1 MGATSNLFFTDRIAV
16 LATMH
21 GKEQAIAPILQ
32 QELAIQ
38 VVVPAGL
45 DTNQFGTFTR
55 ERERSGTQREAARLK
70 ARMALELTG
79 TSLAIASE
87 GSFAPHPSFP
97 AIACNRELVLLL
109 DLEHGLEVVGQ
120 ELSFETNFSHQTIRT
135 IQEANTFAQKVGFP
149 ENGLVVMT
157 HRSALQEEEIF
168 KGIRTEAQLI
178 AAVDAAMGRSPDGT
192 IHLET
197 DMRAMHNP
205 SRMKVIAT
213 ATRDLVVAVRRTCP
227 KCGCPGLELVE
238 QKRGL
243 PCALCHL
250 PTDLIRASIYRCQK
264 CQAHQ
269 EIPFPN
275 GITTADPG
283 QCAYCNP

>member
-1 MGATSNLFFTDRIAV
+1 
-16 LATMH
+16 MH
-21 GKEQAIAPILQ
+21 CKEQAIAPILQ
-32 QELAIQ
+32 QELAMQIT
-38 VVVPAGL
+38 VPAGL
-45 DTNQFGTFTR
+45 DTDQFGTFTR
-55 ERERSGTQREAARLK
+55 ERQRTGSQREAARLK
-70 ARMALELTG
+70 AEMALELTG
-79 TSLAIASE
+79 ASLAIASE

-109 DLEHGLEVVGQ
+109 DLEHGLEIVGQ
-120 ELSFETNFSHQTIRT
+120 ELSFATNFSHQTIRNL
-135 IQEANTFAQKVGFP
+135 QEAKEFAQKVGFP
-149 ENGLVVMT
+149 EHGLVVMV
-157 HRSALQEEEIF
+157 HRSATQKEEIF
-168 KGIRTEAQLI
+168 KGIRAESQLI
-178 AAVDAAMGRSPDGT
+178 AAVNQAMERSPDST

-205 SRMKVIAT
+205 TRMQVIAT
-213 ATRDLVVAVRRTCP
+213 ATRDLVAAVRRTCP
-227 KCGCPGLELVE
+227 NCGCPGLELVE

-269 EIPFPN
+269 EILFPN